1 MEHAAKKLVGRLLP
15 QGILPGL
22 LLGMMLCFSL
32 IPCVTVQAETVIDS
46 VEATVTQPVG
56 WAKVSSITATPG
68 NGTYQANIK
77 YIQEWDANYKSFV
90 SRGPG
95 AEITAGEKYQIVINF
110 VPEKGYTFSDSLTA
124 SINGNAASRYTM
136 KDGLVCFSHI
146 FIALPTNSK
155 ETCMEVSSIAVK
167 SNVQTPATG
176 AAITNPS
183 CDIISNSAMTVQE
196 TGWINGDT
204 GIKGSGVFTA
214 GNWYCYVLLR
224 LEGDAY
230 TKYKFAAKGNMT
242 LTVNG
247 SKWTVTEATNGT
259 DYATVRAVSTTW
271 ALNGNTPTHSH
282 TAKAVAAKAAT
293 CTQAGNTA
301 YYICSGCN
309 KWFKDAACTTEITD
323 QNSVEISATGHT
335 WSEKIEDEAH
345 LKEKAADCCSYN
357 TYWYDCAV
365 CNTIS
370 KTQFFV
376 SDTQK
381 GSHSYKSE
389 WNKGD
394 ASGHW
399 HICQYCKEPDTVKAH
414 VPGPAATETTPQT
427 CTECGYVIAPAL
439 GHTHNVTFVT
449 AKAATCTETGNTAYY
464 TCSGC
469 GKWFKD
475 AGCTTEITDQSSVV
489 NPATGH
495 RWSEEIEDEEHVKD
509 RAADC
514 RSYNTYWYDCAVC
527 DAISGN
533 QFFVS
538 KTQQG
543 AHSYETEWNKGDASG
558 HWHKCQYCGEH
569 DTVVAHAPGPAA
581 TEETPQTCTECG
593 YIITPELEHTHNV
606 TYVAA
611 QEATCTEKGNT
622 AYYTCSGCGKWFKDA
637 GCTTEISDHS
647 SVVKPANGHKWSEQ
661 IEDEAHLKGRAAN
674 CRSCNT
680 YWYDCAV
687 CDAISGNQFFTSETK
702 EGAHSYKSEWNKG
715 DASGHWHNCQYCG
728 ERDTVVAH
736 VPGSAATETSPQTC
750 TKCGYIIVPAKGHTT
765 HDAVYVAAQE
775 ATCIKKGNEAY
786 YTCSGCEKWFRDAE
800 CTEEIQD
807 HSSVMISALGHS
819 WSEKIEDKSHLKKA
833 AADCRSCNVYWYDC
847 VMCDAISSN
856 KYFTGKTRGAH
867 SYEDEWNEGDASGHW
882 HDCQYCDAHDAVK
895 AHIPGPPATEEN
907 PQTCT
912 ECGYVIKDTLIEED
926 SKGTQTTNGETNP
939 TNSDNKETSDE
950 LPEEGTTLED
960 DSGKAIY
967 EIVIEGDTVEYVST
981 ISRSTATVTIP
992 STVTIDN
999 VTYKVTGIAD
1009 DAFKNN
1015 KTVKKVVIGKNVTT
1029 IGNSAF
1035 SGAVK
1040 LKAVTIGANVTSI
1053 GDKAFYKC
1061 TALTKITIP
1070 SKVTK
1075 IGKSAFYGCKNL
1087 KNITIKT
1094 TKLTTKKVGS
1104 KAFYGIHKK
1113 ATIKVPKSKYKAY
1126 KTMLKG
1132 KGLRKSINIEK

>member
-15 QGILPGL
+15 QGVLAGL
-22 LLGMMLCFSL
+22 LFGMMLCFSL
-32 IPCVTVQAETVIDS
+32 IPCVSVQAETVIDS

-56 WAKVSSITATPG
+56 WAKPSGITATPG
-68 NGTYQANIK
+68 NDTYQASIK
-77 YIQEWDANYKSFV
+77 YVQAWSENFKDFV
-90 SRGPG
+90 SIGSG
-95 AEITAGEKYQIVINF
+95 TEFTAGEKYQIVVKF
-110 VPEKGYTFSDSLTA
+110 VPESGYTFSDSLRA

-136 KDGLVCFSHI
+136 KDGSICFSHT
-146 FIALPTNSK
+146 FTALPINSQ

-196 TGWINGDT
+196 TGWINVDT

-230 TKYKFAAKGNMT
+230 TEYKFAATENMT

-259 DYATVRAVSTTW
+259 DYATVRAISTTW
-271 ALNGNTPTHSH
+271 TLTGDTPAHSH

-293 CTQAGNTA
+293 CIQAGNIA
-301 YYICSGCN
+301 YYTCSGCD

-323 QNSVEISATGHT
+323 QNSVVISATGHT
-335 WSEKIEDEAH
+335 WSEKIEDAAH
-345 LKEKAADCCSYN
+345 LKEKAADCRFCN

-370 KTQFFV
+370 KTQFFT

-381 GSHSYKSE
+381 GAHSYETE

-399 HICQYCKEPDTVKAH
+399 HVCQYCKEPDTVKAH
-414 VPGPAATETTPQT
+414 VPGSAATETTPQT

-489 NPATGH
+489 KPANGH
-495 RWSEEIEDEEHVKD
+495 IWSEEIEDKAHLKGT
-509 RAADC
+509 AADC

-533 QFFVS
+533 QFFTS
-538 KTQQG
+538 ETQQG
-543 AHSYETEWNKGDASG
+543 AHSY
-558 HWHKCQYCGEH
+558 
-569 DTVVAHAPGPAA
+569 
-581 TEETPQTCTECG
+581 
-593 YIITPELEHTHNV
+593 
-606 TYVAA
+606 
-611 QEATCTEKGNT
+611 
-622 AYYTCSGCGKWFKDA
+622 
-637 GCTTEISDHS
+637 
-647 SVVKPANGHKWSEQ
+647 
-661 IEDEAHLKGRAAN
+661 R
-674 CRSCNT
+674 
-680 YWYDCAV
+680 
-687 CDAISGNQFFTSETK
+687 
-702 EGAHSYKSEWNKG
+702 SEWNKG

-750 TKCGYIIVPAKGHTT
+750 VKCGYIIVPAKGHTT
-765 HDAVYVAAQE
+765 HNAVYVAAQE
-775 ATCIKKGNEAY
+775 ATCIRKGNEVY
-786 YTCSGCEKWFRDAE
+786 YTCSGCEKWFRDEE
-800 CTEEIQD
+800 CTEEIED
-807 HSSVMISALGHS
+807 HSSVIISALGHN

-895 AHIPGPPATEEN
+895 AHIPGPSATEEK

-967 EIVIEGDTVEYVST
+967 EIVIEGNTVEYVST

-999 VTYKVTGIAD
+999 VTYKVTGIAEN
-1009 DAFKNN
+1009 AFKNN

-1040 LKAVTIGANVTSI
+1040 LKTVTIGANVTSI

-1113 ATIKVPKSKYKAY
+1113 ATIKVPKSKLKAY

-1132 KGLRKSINIEK
+1132 KGLRKSISIEK

>member
-15 QGILPGL
+15 QGVLAGL
-22 LLGMMLCFSL
+22 LFGMMLCFSL
-32 IPCVTVQAETVIDS
+32 IPCVSVQAETVIDS

-56 WAKVSSITATPG
+56 GAKISATTVTSENGNYQAKFKAVHIWDGRDFGPTTPG
-68 NGTYQANIK
+68 GEFVAGDK
-77 YIQEWDANYKSFV
+77 Y
-90 SRGPG
+90 R
-95 AEITAGEKYQIVINF
+95 IVVKF
-110 VPEKGYTFSDSLTA
+110 VPNTGYTFSDSYTA
-124 SINGNAASRYTM
+124 SINGNAAARYTAN
-136 KDGLVCFSHI
+136 DGSLCFAYI
-146 FIALPTNSK
+146 VTALPINSQ
-155 ETCMEVSSIAVK
+155 ETCIEVSSIAVK

-176 AAITNPS
+176 ATITNPS
-183 CDIISNSAMTVQE
+183 CDIISNSEMTVQE
-196 TGWINGDT
+196 TGWINADT
-204 GIKGSGVFTA
+204 GTQGSGVFTA
-214 GNWYCYVLLR
+214 GNWYCYFLLR

-230 TKYKFAAKGNMT
+230 TEYKFAAKENMT

-259 DYATVRAVSTTW
+259 DYATVRAISTTW
-271 ALNGNTPTHSH
+271 TLTGDTPAHSH

-293 CTQAGNTA
+293 CTQAGNIA
-301 YYICSGCN
+301 YYTCSGCD
-309 KWFKDAACTTEITD
+309 KWFKDAACKIEITD
-323 QNSVEISATGHT
+323 QNSVVISAIGHT
-335 WSEKIEDEAH
+335 WSEKIEDAAH
-345 LKEKAADCCSYN
+345 LKEKAADCRFCN

-370 KTQFFV
+370 KTQFFT

-381 GSHSYKSE
+381 
-389 WNKGD
+389 
-394 ASGHW
+394 
-399 HICQYCKEPDTVKAH
+399 
-414 VPGPAATETTPQT
+414 
-427 CTECGYVIAPAL
+427 
-439 GHTHNVTFVT
+439 
-449 AKAATCTETGNTAYY
+449 
-464 TCSGC
+464 
-469 GKWFKD
+469 
-475 AGCTTEITDQSSVV
+475 
-489 NPATGH
+489 
-495 RWSEEIEDEEHVKD
+495 
-509 RAADC
+509 
-514 RSYNTYWYDCAVC
+514 
-527 DAISGN
+527 
-533 QFFVS
+533 
-538 KTQQG
+538 G
-543 AHSYETEWNKGDASG
+543 AHSYET
-558 HWHKCQYCGEH
+558 
-569 DTVVAHAPGPAA
+569 
-581 TEETPQTCTECG
+581 
-593 YIITPELEHTHNV
+593 
-606 TYVAA
+606 
-611 QEATCTEKGNT
+611 
-622 AYYTCSGCGKWFKDA
+622 
-637 GCTTEISDHS
+637 
-647 SVVKPANGHKWSEQ
+647 
-661 IEDEAHLKGRAAN
+661 
-674 CRSCNT
+674 
-680 YWYDCAV
+680 
-687 CDAISGNQFFTSETK
+687 
-702 EGAHSYKSEWNKG
+702 EWNKG

-750 TKCGYIIVPAKGHTT
+750 VKCGYIIVPAKGHTT
-765 HDAVYVAAQE
+765 HNAVYVAAQE
-775 ATCIKKGNEAY
+775 ATCIRKGNEVY
-786 YTCSGCEKWFRDAE
+786 YTCSGCEKWFRDEE
-800 CTEEIQD
+800 CTEEIED
-807 HSSVMISALGHS
+807 HSSVIISALGHN

-895 AHIPGPPATEEN
+895 AHIPGPSATEEK

-967 EIVIEGDTVEYVST
+967 EIVIEGNTVEYVST

-999 VTYKVTGIAD
+999 VTYKVTGIAEN
-1009 DAFKNN
+1009 AFKNN

-1040 LKAVTIGANVTSI
+1040 LKTVTIGANVTSI

-1113 ATIKVPKSKYKAY
+1113 ATIKVPKSKLKAY

-1132 KGLRKSINIEK
+1132 KGLRKSISIEK